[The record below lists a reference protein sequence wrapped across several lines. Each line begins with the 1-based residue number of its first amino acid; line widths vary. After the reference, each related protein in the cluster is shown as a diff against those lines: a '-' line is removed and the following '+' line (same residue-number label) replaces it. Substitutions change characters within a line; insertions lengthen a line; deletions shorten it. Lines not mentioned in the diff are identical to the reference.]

1 MAEEES
7 DKPYLEESAFEALEK
22 DSQEF
27 ISILSR
33 DEALEKFRVE
43 YEKLLAIM
51 KKSRENEKH
60 LMEKCRKL
68 SAELVEKSSKV
79 AVLTKL
85 THDDGETISSL
96 KSELEKAWKMV
107 DKVYEREQKT
117 KETIDS
123 LQKEISRLNN
133 LMKER
138 AGQDYNVEDLLRL
151 QEEVTEERD
160 QLLSEVVKLRQSLT
174 EITEQQQE
182 AEKAKNEAEQS
193 VLQLQQDIQ
202 LRQSEELREARKKE
216 KMETE
221 LKNLLAEMNKK
232 QAEVQKLQQQIENG
246 KEEQL
251 KIENNLKEQKT
262 LNEKAGKELE
272 QLKMKYQKLTQESEQ
287 QSAMLDDVMKD
298 IGQKTAQLK
307 ETEDEA
313 AHMSLEISK
322 LSKMRDVLQNK
333 LRTAEEQKVDAEHEK
348 SMLKN
353 QIIRLEKELETGK
366 KQAET
371 DKRAIDGLVRE
382 RDMLNQ
388 NLIKAT
394 NATQKQID
402 LVKLHE
408 QSKQNLETEIQNYK
422 TEAQKQRKIIYQL
435 EKERDSFIK
444 ELSELKE
451 KVLSHM
457 KDLEM
462 HQIQICNYEKEIEVQ
477 GVKLKQQKNLC
488 ETLRTERTL
497 YSKNLIEAKDEIAEM
512 MMKLRNSTRQVDQL
526 KEEIKE
532 KDIALEKVQVEFQQS
547 EAEKESMKAELLKMT
562 KQAHEAKAYIDNQEA
577 EEKRLL
583 KIISEADA
591 ERLKQK
597 KEFDKVLCERRALG
611 TQLIHRN
618 DEVALLYEK
627 IKIQQAILNRGE
639 SEYRQRVED
648 MRILKLEIKK
658 LRREKG
664 ILGKSVANVQE
675 LRWEFNHMQK
685 ELLKEQTRCK
695 ILEEELQKPLQ
706 VHRWRKLEASDPTT
720 YELIL
725 KVQRLQKR
733 LISKTGEVIEKEFL
747 LQEKEKLYMELRH
760 VLARQPGPEA
770 TEQLQQYRNILR
782 EKVLSSE
789 LSMCETQSKEYKHEI
804 ERLNNELL
812 EVKKKYLSQKRKEQ
826 QKKTSRDSHGP
837 ILELIQ
843 VPLDGI
849 PSLREKERSSI
860 DMRTKLPPLKTDV
873 PHFNIGGF
881 PSSKPIPKI
890 AV

>member
-27 ISILSR
+27 ISILNR

-85 THDDGETISSL
+85 THDDEETISSL

-107 DKVYEREQKT
+107 DKAYEREQKT
-117 KETIDS
+117 KETINS
-123 LQKEISRLNN
+123 LKNEISRLNN

-138 AGQDYNVEDLLRL
+138 AGHEYNVEDLLRL

-174 EITEQQQE
+174 EIAEQQQE
-182 AEKAKNEAEQS
+182 TEKAKNEAEQS

-202 LRQSEELREARKKE
+202 LRQSEEFREARKKE
-216 KMETE
+216 RMETE
-221 LKNLLAEMNKK
+221 LKNLLAEMDNK
-232 QAEVQKLQQQIENG
+232 QAEVQKLQQQIEND

-251 KIENNLKEQKT
+251 KIENNLREQKI

-307 ETEDEA
+307 EIQDEA
-313 AHMSLEISK
+313 AQMSLEISK

-333 LRTAEEQKVDAEHEK
+333 LRTAEEHKVDVEHEK

-388 NLIKAT
+388 DLIKAA

-408 QSKQNLETEIQNYK
+408 QSKQNLESEIQNYK
-422 TEAQKQRKIIYQL
+422 IEAQKQRKIIYQL
-435 EKERDSFIK
+435 EKERERFIK
-444 ELSELKE
+444 EMSELKE
-451 KVLSHM
+451 KVLNHM

-462 HQIQICNYEKEIEVQ
+462 HQIQICNYEKEIEMQ
-477 GVKLKQQKNLC
+477 AIKLKQQQNLC
-488 ETLRTERTL
+488 ETLRTERTR

-512 MMKLRNSTRQVDQL
+512 MMKLKTSTHQVDQL

-532 KDIALEKVQVEFQQS
+532 KDIALEKAHVEFQQS
-547 EAEKESMKAELLKMT
+547 EDERESMKAELLKMT
-562 KQAHEAKAYIDNQEA
+562 IQAQEAKAYIKNQEA
-577 EEKRLL
+577 EEKKLL
-583 KIISEADA
+583 KIIAEADA

-611 TQLIHRN
+611 TQLIRRN

-658 LRREKG
+658 LRRQKG
-664 ILGKSVANVQE
+664 ILGKSVSNVQE

-685 ELLKEQTRCK
+685 ELLREQTRCK

-747 LQEKEKLYMELRH
+747 LQ
-760 VLARQPGPEA
+760 VA
-770 TEQLQQYRNILR
+770 
-782 EKVLSSE
+782 
-789 LSMCETQSKEYKHEI
+789 
-804 ERLNNELL
+804 
-812 EVKKKYLSQKRKEQ
+812 
-826 QKKTSRDSHGP
+826 
-837 ILELIQ
+837 
-843 VPLDGI
+843 LDGSTD
-849 PSLREKERSSI
+849 SLEENKKHQIS
-860 DMRTKLPPLKTDV
+860 
-873 PHFNIGGF
+873 
-881 PSSKPIPKI
+881 
-890 AV
+890 

>member
-1 MAEEES
+1 MNKEEKS

-96 KSELEKAWKMV
+96 KSELERAWKMV
-107 DKVYEREQKT
+107 DKAHEREQKT

-123 LQKEISRLNN
+123 LKNEISRLNN

-138 AGQDYNVEDLLRL
+138 AGQDYNVGDLLRL

-160 QLLSEVVKLRQSLT
+160 QLLSEVVELRQSLA

-182 AEKAKNEAEQS
+182 TEKAKNEAEQS

-202 LRQSEELREARKKE
+202 LRQSEELRELRKKE
-216 KMETE
+216 KVEAE
-221 LKNLLAEMNKK
+221 LKDLLAEMDKK
-232 QAEVQKLQQQIENG
+232 QAEVQKLQQQIEND

-272 QLKMKYQKLTQESEQ
+272 QLKMKYQKLSQDNEQ
-287 QSAMLDDVMKD
+287 QTAMLDDVMKD
-298 IGQKTAQLK
+298 ISQKTAQLK
-307 ETEDEA
+307 ELEDEA
-313 AHMSLEISK
+313 GHMSLEISK

-348 SMLKN
+348 NMLKN

-366 KQAET
+366 KQAES

-388 NLIKAT
+388 NLVKAA

-402 LVKLHE
+402 LVKFHE
-408 QSKQNLETEIQNYK
+408 QSKQNLETEIQHYK
-422 TEAQKQRKIIYQL
+422 IEAQKQRKIIYQL
-435 EKERDSFIK
+435 EKERESFIK
-444 ELSELKE
+444 EATELKE
-451 KVLSHM
+451 KILNHM

-462 HQIQICNYEKEIEVQ
+462 HQIQICNYEKEIEMQ
-477 GVKLKQQKNLC
+477 GVKLKQQQALC

-497 YSKNLIEAKDEIAEM
+497 YSKNLIEAKDEMAEM

-532 KDIALEKVQVEFQQS
+532 KDISLEKVQVEFQQS
-547 EAEKESMKAELLKMT
+547 EDERESMKAELLKMT
-562 KQAHEAKAYIDNQEA
+562 KQAQEAKAYIENQEA

-583 KIISEADA
+583 KIIAEADA

-597 KEFDKVLCERRALG
+597 KEFDKVLCERHALG

-618 DEVALLYEK
+618 EEAALLYEK

-639 SEYRQRVED
+639 SEYRQRLED

-685 ELLKEQTRCK
+685 ELLREQTRCK
-695 ILEEELQKPLQ
+695 ILEEELQRPLQ

-747 LQEKEKLYMELRH
+747 LQEKEKLYVELRH
-760 VLARQPGPEA
+760 MLARQPGPEA

-782 EKVLSSE
+782 EKGKQIKVLSSE
-789 LSMCETQSKEYKHEI
+789 LTMCETQSKEYKHEI

-812 EVKKKYLSQKRKEQ
+812 EVKKKYLSQKRKDQ
-826 QKKTSRDSHGP
+826 QKK
-837 ILELIQ
+837 
-843 VPLDGI
+843 
-849 PSLREKERSSI
+849 EKERSSI
-860 DMRTKLPPLKTDV
+860 HMRTKLPPLKTHV
-873 PHFNIGGF
+873 PHFSLGGF

>member
-1 MAEEES
+1 
-7 DKPYLEESAFEALEK
+7 YLEESAFEALEK

-43 YEKLLAIM
+43 YEKLLAIL

-79 AVLTKL
+79 AVLTKV

-96 KSELEKAWKMV
+96 KSEE
-107 DKVYEREQKT
+107 EQKWPVT
-117 KETIDS
+117 
-123 LQKEISRLNN
+123 LL
-133 LMKER
+133 
-138 AGQDYNVEDLLRL
+138 DYYFLASSVEDLLRL

-182 AEKAKNEAEQS
+182 TEKAKNEAEKS
-193 VLQLQQDIQ
+193 VLQLQQNIQ
-202 LRQSEELREARKKE
+202 LRQNEELREARKKE

-221 LKNLLAEMNKK
+221 LKNLLAEMDNK
-232 QAEVQKLQQQIENG
+232 QAEVQKLQQQIENDR
-246 KEEQL
+246 EEQL
-251 KIENNLKEQKT
+251 KIENNLREQKI

-272 QLKMKYQKLTQESEQ
+272 QLKMKYQKLTEESEQ
-287 QSAMLDDVMKD
+287 QSAMIDDVMKD

-307 ETEDEA
+307 EIEDESA
-313 AHMSLEISK
+313 QMRLEISK
-322 LSKMRDVLQNK
+322 LSKKRDVLQNK
-333 LRTAEEQKVDAEHEK
+333 LHTAEEQKVDAEHEK
-348 SMLKN
+348 NMLKN
-353 QIIRLEKELETGK
+353 QIIRLEKELETAK

-371 DKRAIDGLVRE
+371 DKRTIDGLVRE

-408 QSKQNLETEIQNYK
+408 QSKQNLEAEIQNYK
-422 TEAQKQRKIIYQL
+422 IEAQKQRKIIYQL
-435 EKERDSFIK
+435 EKERESFIK
-444 ELSELKE
+444 ETSELKE
-451 KVLSHM
+451 KVLHHM
-457 KDLEM
+457 KDLEI
-462 HQIQICNYEKEIEVQ
+462 HQIQICNFEKEIQVQ
-477 GVKLKQQKNLC
+477 VIKLKQQKNLC
-488 ETLRTERTL
+488 ETLRAERTL

-512 MMKLRNSTRQVDQL
+512 KMKLKTATRQLDQL

-532 KDIALEKVQVEFQQS
+532 KDVALEKAHVQFQQS
-547 EAEKESMKAELLKMT
+547 EDEKESLKAELLKMT
-562 KQAHEAKAYIDNQEA
+562 KQAQETKAYIENQEA
-577 EEKRLL
+577 EEQKLL
-583 KIISEADA
+583 KIIAEADA
-591 ERLKQK
+591 ERLKQN
-597 KEFDKVLCERRALG
+597 KEFDKVLCERHALG
-611 TQLIHRN
+611 TRLIRRN
-618 DEVALLYEK
+618 AEVALLYEK
-627 IKIQQAILNRGE
+627 IKIQQAVLNRGE
-639 SEYRQRVED
+639 AEYRHRMDD
-648 MRILKLEIKK
+648 MRVLKLEIRK

-664 ILGKSVANVQE
+664 ILGKSAANVEE
-675 LRWEFNHMQK
+675 LRREFNHMQK
-685 ELLKEQTRCK
+685 ELLREQTRCK

-720 YELIL
+720 FELIL

-747 LQEKEKLYMELRH
+747 LQEKEKLYVELRH

-770 TEQLQQYRNILR
+770 MEQLQQFRNVLR
-782 EKVLSSE
+782 EKTKQIKVLSSE

-804 ERLNNELL
+804 EKLNNELL

-826 QKKTSRDSHGP
+826 QKK
-837 ILELIQ
+837 
-843 VPLDGI
+843 
-849 PSLREKERSSI
+849 EKEQSST
-860 DMRTKLPPLKTDV
+860 DMGTKLPPLKTDV
-873 PHFNIGGF
+873 PPFNLGGF
-881 PSSKPIPKI
+881 PLSKPIPKI
-890 AV
+890 

>member
-1 MAEEES
+1 FTQEKS

-27 ISILSR
+27 ISMLNR

-43 YEKLLAIM
+43 YEKLFAIM
-51 KKSRENEKH
+51 KKSRENERH

-107 DKVYEREQKT
+107 DKAHEREQKT
-117 KETIDS
+117 KETINS
-123 LQKEISRLNN
+123 LKKEISRLNT

-138 AGQDYNVEDLLRL
+138 AGQENNVEDLLRL

-160 QLLSEVVKLRQSLT
+160 QLLSEVVKLRQGLI

-182 AEKAKNEAEQS
+182 TEKAKNEAEQS

-202 LRQSEELREARKKE
+202 LRQSEELRETRKKE

-221 LKNLLAEMNKK
+221 LKNLLDEMDNKE
-232 QAEVQKLQQQIENG
+232 AEVQKLQQEIENN
-246 KEEQL
+246 KEKQME
-251 KIENNLKEQKT
+251 IENNL
-262 LNEKAGKELE
+262 
-272 QLKMKYQKLTQESEQ
+272 
-287 QSAMLDDVMKD
+287 
-298 IGQKTAQLK
+298 
-307 ETEDEA
+307 
-313 AHMSLEISK
+313 
-322 LSKMRDVLQNK
+322 R
-333 LRTAEEQKVDAEHEK
+333 EQKVGY
-348 SMLKN
+348 M
-353 QIIRLEKELETGK
+353 
-366 KQAET
+366 
-371 DKRAIDGLVRE
+371 
-382 RDMLNQ
+382 

-408 QSKQNLETEIQNYK
+408 QSKQNLETEIQSYK
-422 TEAQKQRKIIYQL
+422 IEAQKQRKIIYQL
-435 EKERDSFIK
+435 EKERESFIK
-444 ELSELKE
+444 ETSELKE
-451 KVLSHM
+451 KVLHHM
-457 KDLEM
+457 KDLEI
-462 HQIQICNYEKEIEVQ
+462 HQMQICDCEKEIQVQ
-477 GVKLKQQKNLC
+477 MIKLKQQQNLC
-488 ETLRTERTL
+488 EALRTERTL

-512 MMKLRNSTRQVDQL
+512 KMKLKTATRHVDHL

-532 KDIALEKVQVEFQQS
+532 KDLALEKAHVEFQQS
-547 EAEKESMKAELLKMT
+547 EDEKESLKAELLKMT
-562 KQAHEAKAYIDNQEA
+562 KQAQEAKAYIENQEA
-577 EEKRLL
+577 EEKKLL
-583 KIISEADA
+583 KIIAEADA
-591 ERLKQK
+591 ERLRQN
-597 KEFDKVLCERRALG
+597 KELDKALCERHALG
-611 TQLIHRN
+611 TQLIRRN

-639 SEYRQRVED
+639 TEYRQRMED
-648 MRILKLEIKK
+648 MRILRLEIKK

-664 ILGKSVANVQE
+664 ILGKSVANVEE
-675 LRWEFNHMQK
+675 LRCEFNHMQK
-685 ELLKEQTRCK
+685 ELLREQTRCK

-706 VHRWRKLEASDPTT
+706 VHRWRRLEASDPTT
-720 YELIL
+720 FELIL

-747 LQEKEKLYMELRH
+747 LQEKEKLYVELRH

-782 EKVLSSE
+782 EKTKQIKALSSE
-789 LSMCETQSKEYKHEI
+789 LTMCETQSKEYKHEI
-804 ERLNNELL
+804 ERLNSELL

-826 QKKTSRDSHGP
+826 QKKYGKTT
-837 ILELIQ
+837 
-843 VPLDGI
+843 
-849 PSLREKERSSI
+849 RSGI
-860 DMRTKLPPLKTDV
+860 DMGTKLPPLKTDV
-873 PHFNIGGF
+873 PHFNMGVF

>member
-1 MAEEES
+1 
-7 DKPYLEESAFEALEK
+7 YLDESAFEAVEK

-27 ISILSR
+27 ISILNR
-33 DEALEKFRVE
+33 DEALEKFRIE

-96 KSELEKAWKMV
+96 KLELEKAWKMV
-107 DKVYEREQKT
+107 DKAYEREQKT

-138 AGQDYNVEDLLRL
+138 AGQEYNVKDLLRF

-160 QLLSEVVKLRQSLT
+160 ELLSEVVKLRQSLA

-182 AEKAKNEAEQS
+182 TEKAKNEAEQA

-202 LRQSEELREARKKE
+202 LRQNEELQEARRKE

-221 LKNLLAEMNKK
+221 LKNLLADMDDK
-232 QAEVQKLQQQIENG
+232 QAEVQKLQQQIDSN

-251 KIENNLKEQKT
+251 KIENNLREQKI

-272 QLKMKYQKLTQESEQ
+272 HLKMKYQKLTQESEQ
-287 QSAMLDDVMKD
+287 QSAMIDDVMKD
-298 IGQKTAQLK
+298 IGQKTTQLK
-307 ETEDEA
+307 EIEEEA
-313 AHMSLEISK
+313 AQMRLEISK
-322 LSKMRDVLQNK
+322 LSKIRDVLQNK
-333 LRTAEEQKVDAEHEK
+333 LRTAEEHKVDAEHEK
-348 SMLKN
+348 NTLKT
-353 QIIRLEKELETGK
+353 QIIRLEKELETAK

-371 DKRAIDGLVRE
+371 DKRTTDGLVRE

-408 QSKQNLETEIQNYK
+408 QSKQNLEAEIQSYK
-422 TEAQKQRKIIYQL
+422 IEAQKQRKIIYQL
-435 EKERDSFIK
+435 EKERESFIS
-444 ELSELKE
+444 ETSELKE
-451 KVLSHM
+451 KILSHM
-457 KDLEM
+457 KDLEI
-462 HQIQICNYEKEIEVQ
+462 HELQICDYEKEIQVQ
-477 GVKLKQQKNLC
+477 MMKLKQQQNLC

-512 MMKLRNSTRQVDQL
+512 KMKLKNATRQLDQL
-526 KEEIKE
+526 KEELKE
-532 KDIALEKVQVEFQQS
+532 KDLALEKAHVESQQS
-547 EAEKESMKAELLKMT
+547 EDEKQSMKTELLRMT
-562 KQAHEAKAYIDNQEA
+562 KQAQETKAYIENQEA
-577 EEKRLL
+577 EEKNLL
-583 KIISEADA
+583 KIIAEADA
-591 ERLKQK
+591 ERTKQQ
-597 KEFDKVLCERRALG
+597 KEFDKVLDERRALG
-611 TQLIHRN
+611 TKLTRRN

-627 IKIQQAILNRGE
+627 IKIQQAILHRGE
-639 SEYRQRVED
+639 SEYRQRMED

-664 ILGKSVANVQE
+664 ILGKSVANVEE

-685 ELLKEQTRCK
+685 ELLREQTRCK

-733 LISKTGEVIEKEFL
+733 LINKTGEVIEKEFL
-747 LQEKEKLYMELRH
+747 LQEKEKLYVELRR

-770 TEQLQQYRNILR
+770 AEQLQQYRNILR
-782 EKVLSSE
+782 EKTKQIKALSSE
-789 LSMCETQSKEYKHEI
+789 LSMCETQSREYKQEI

-826 QKKTSRDSHGP
+826 QKK
-837 ILELIQ
+837 
-843 VPLDGI
+843 
-849 PSLREKERSSI
+849 EKERSSI
-860 DMRTKLPPLKTDV
+860 DMRMKLPPLRTDI
-873 PHFNIGGF
+873 PHFNAEDF
-881 PSSKPIPKI
+881 PLSKPIPKI
-890 AV
+890 

>member
-1 MAEEES
+1 MMEKP
-7 DKPYLEESAFEALEK
+7 DKLYLEESAFEALEK

-60 LMEKCRKL
+60 LMGKCRKL
-68 SAELVEKSSKV
+68 SAELAEKSSKV

-117 KETIDS
+117 KETISS
-123 LQKEISRLNN
+123 LKKEIS
-133 LMKER
+133 
-138 AGQDYNVEDLLRL
+138 QIVEDLLRL

-160 QLLSEVVKLRQSLT
+160 QLLSEVVQLRQSLT

-182 AEKAKNEAEQS
+182 TEKAKNEAEQA
-193 VLQLQQDIQ
+193 VLQLQQEIQ
-202 LRQSEELREARKKE
+202 LRQSEELRETRKKE

-221 LKNLLAEMNKK
+221 LKNLLAEMDNK
-232 QAEVQKLQQQIENG
+232 QAEVQKLQQQIEKD

-251 KIENNLKEQKT
+251 NIENNLREQKI

-272 QLKMKYQKLTQESEQ
+272 QLKMKYQKLTEESEQ
-287 QSAMLDDVMKD
+287 QSAMIDDVMKD

-307 ETEDEA
+307 EIEDEA
-313 AHMSLEISK
+313 AQMRLEISK
-322 LSKMRDVLQNK
+322 LSKVRDVLQNK

-353 QIIRLEKELETGK
+353 QIIRLEKELETAK

-371 DKRAIDGLVRE
+371 DKRTIDGLVRE

-408 QSKQNLETEIQNYK
+408 QSKQNLESEIQNYK
-422 TEAQKQRKIIYQL
+422 IEAQKQRKIIYQL
-435 EKERDSFIK
+435 EKERESFIK
-444 ELSELKE
+444 ETSELKE
-451 KVLSHM
+451 KVLHNM
-457 KDLEM
+457 KDLEI
-462 HQIQICNYEKEIEVQ
+462 HQIQICDYEKEVQ
-477 GVKLKQQKNLC
+477 VQMIKLKQQQNLC
-488 ETLRTERTL
+488 ETLRAERTL

-512 MMKLRNSTRQVDQL
+512 KMKLKTATRQLDHL
-526 KEEIKE
+526 KEELKE
-532 KDIALEKVQVEFQQS
+532 KDIALEKAHVEFQQS
-547 EAEKESMKAELLKMT
+547 EDEKESLKAELLKMT
-562 KQAHEAKAYIDNQEA
+562 KQAQEARAYIANQEA
-577 EEKRLL
+577 EEKNLL
-583 KIISEADA
+583 KIIAEADA
-591 ERLKQK
+591 ERLRQK
-597 KEFDKVLCERRALG
+597 KEFDKVLSERHALG

-639 SEYRQRVED
+639 TEYRQRMED

-664 ILGKSVANVQE
+664 ILGKSVANVEE
-675 LRWEFNHMQK
+675 LRQEFNHMQK
-685 ELLKEQTRCK
+685 ELLREQTRCK

-706 VHRWRKLEASDPTT
+706 VHRWRKIEASDPTT
-720 YELIL
+720 FELIL

-733 LISKTGEVIEKEFL
+733 LITKTGEVIEKEFL
-747 LQEKEKLYMELRH
+747 LQEKEKLYVELRH

-770 TEQLQQYRNILR
+770 AEQLQQFRNVLR
-782 EKVLSSE
+782 EKTKQIKALSSE

-826 QKKTSRDSHGP
+826 QKKYG
-837 ILELIQ
+837 
-843 VPLDGI
+843 
-849 PSLREKERSSI
+849 
-860 DMRTKLPPLKTDV
+860 KTV
-873 PHFNIGGF
+873 LSTQF
-881 PSSKPIPKI
+881 S
-890 AV
+890 A

>member
-1 MAEEES
+1 
-7 DKPYLEESAFEALEK
+7 YLEESAFEALEK

-27 ISILSR
+27 ISILNR

-85 THDDGETISSL
+85 TKDDGETISSL
-96 KSELEKAWKMV
+96 KLELEKAWKMV
-107 DKVYEREQKT
+107 DRAHEREQKT
-117 KETIDS
+117 KETINS
-123 LQKEISRLNN
+123 LEKEILRLNN

-138 AGQDYNVEDLLRL
+138 AGQEYNVEDLLRF

-174 EITEQQQE
+174 EITEQQE
-182 AEKAKNEAEQS
+182 ETEKAKNEAEES

-202 LRQSEELREARKKE
+202 LRQNEELREARRKE

-221 LKNLLAEMNKK
+221 LKNLLAEMDNK
-232 QAEVQKLQQQIENG
+232 QAEIQRLQQQIENNT
-246 KEEQL
+246 EEQL
-251 KIENNLKEQKT
+251 KIENNLREQQI
-262 LNEKAGKELE
+262 LNENAGKELE
-272 QLKMKYQKLTQESEQ
+272 QLKMKNQKLTQESEQ
-287 QSAMLDDVMKD
+287 QSAMIDDVMKD

-307 ETEDEA
+307 EAEDEA
-313 AHMSLEISK
+313 AQMRLEISK

-333 LRTAEEQKVDAEHEK
+333 LRTAEEQKIDADHEK
-348 SMLKN
+348 NMLKN
-353 QIIRLEKELETGK
+353 QIIRLEKELETAK
-366 KQAET
+366 KQAEI
-371 DKRAIDGLVRE
+371 DKRTTDGLVRE

-408 QSKQNLETEIQNYK
+408 QSKQNLEAEIQSYK
-422 TEAQKQRKIIYQL
+422 IEAQKQRKIIYQL
-435 EKERDSFIK
+435 EKERESFIN
-444 ELSELKE
+444 ETSELKE
-451 KVLSHM
+451 KILHNM
-457 KDLEM
+457 KDLEI
-462 HQIQICNYEKEIEVQ
+462 HQMQICDYEKEIEGQ
-477 GVKLKQQKNLC
+477 GIKLKQQQNLC
-488 ETLRTERTL
+488 ENLRTERTL

-512 MMKLRNSTRQVDQL
+512 KMKLKTATRQLDQL
-526 KEEIKE
+526 KDELKE
-532 KDIALEKVQVEFQQS
+532 KDAALEKAHVEHEQS
-547 EAEKESMKAELLKMT
+547 ENEKESLKSELLKMT
-562 KQAHEAKAYIDNQEA
+562 KQAMETKAYIENQEA
-577 EEKRLL
+577 EEKKLL
-583 KIISEADA
+583 KIIAEADA

-597 KEFDKVLCERRALG
+597 KEFDKVLCERHALG
-611 TQLIHRN
+611 TQLIRRN

-639 SEYRQRVED
+639 TEYRQRMED

-658 LRREKG
+658 LRHEKG
-664 ILGKSVANVQE
+664 ILGKSAANVEE

-685 ELLKEQTRCK
+685 ELLREQTRCK
-695 ILEEELQKPLQ
+695 ILEEELLKPLR
-706 VHRWRKLEASDPTT
+706 VHRWRKLEASDPTAF
-720 YELIL
+720 ELIL

-733 LISKTGEVIEKEFL
+733 LITKTDEVIEKEFL
-747 LQEKEKLYMELRH
+747 LQEKEKLYVELRH

-770 TEQLQQYRNILR
+770 AEQLQQYRNVLR
-782 EKVLSSE
+782 EKTKQIKALSSE
-789 LSMCETQSKEYKHEI
+789 LNMCETQSKEYKHEI

-812 EVKKKYLSQKRKEQ
+812 EMKKKYLAQKRKEQ
-826 QKKTSRDSHGP
+826 QKK
-837 ILELIQ
+837 
-843 VPLDGI
+843 
-849 PSLREKERSSI
+849 EKERSSM
-860 DMRTKLPPLKTDV
+860 DMRMKLPPLKTDV

-881 PSSKPIPKI
+881 PLSRSIPKI
-890 AV
+890 

>member
-782 EKVLSSE
+782 EKVKQIKVLSSE

-826 QKKTSRDSHGP
+826 QKKCSTPHLV
-837 ILELIQ
+837 LEN
-843 VPLDGI
+843 
-849 PSLREKERSSI
+849 
-860 DMRTKLPPLKTDV
+860 LKR
-873 PHFNIGGF
+873 F
-881 PSSKPIPKI
+881 PWAHS
-890 AV
+890 

>member
-1 MAEEES
+1 
-7 DKPYLEESAFEALEK
+7 YLEESAFEALEK
-22 DSQEF
+22 DAHEF
-27 ISILSR
+27 ISILNR
-33 DEALEKFRVE
+33 DEALEIFRVE

-68 SAELVEKSSKV
+68 SAELAEKSSKV

-107 DKVYEREQKT
+107 DKAYEREQKT
-117 KETIDS
+117 KETINS
-123 LQKEISRLNN
+123 LKKEISHLNN

-138 AGQDYNVEDLLRL
+138 AGQEYNVEDLLRL

-160 QLLSEVVKLRQSLT
+160 QLLSEVVQLRKSLT

-182 AEKAKNEAEQS
+182 TEKAKNEAEQA

-202 LRQSEELREARKKE
+202 LRQNEELREARKKE
-216 KMETE
+216 KVETE
-221 LKNLLAEMNKK
+221 LKNLLAEMDNK
-232 QAEVQKLQQQIENG
+232 QAEVQKLQQQIEND

-251 KIENNLKEQKT
+251 NIENNLKEQKI

-272 QLKMKYQKLTQESEQ
+272 QLKMKYQKLTEESEQ
-287 QSAMLDDVMKD
+287 QSAMIDEVMKD

-307 ETEDEA
+307 EIEDEA
-313 AHMSLEISK
+313 AQMRHEISK
-322 LSKMRDVLQNK
+322 LSKIRDVLQHK
-333 LRTAEEQKVDAEHEK
+333 LRTAEEHKVDAEHEK

-353 QIIRLEKELETGK
+353 QIIRLEKELETAK

-371 DKRAIDGLVRE
+371 DKRTIDGLVRE

-408 QSKQNLETEIQNYK
+408 QSKQNLESEIQNYK
-422 TEAQKQRKIIYQL
+422 IEAQKQRKIIYQL
-435 EKERDSFIK
+435 EKERESFIK
-444 ELSELKE
+444 ETSELKE
-451 KVLSHM
+451 KVLNHM

-462 HQIQICNYEKEIEVQ
+462 HQIQICDYEKEVQ
-477 GVKLKQQKNLC
+477 VQMIKLKQQQSLC

-512 MMKLRNSTRQVDQL
+512 KMKLKSATRQLDQL
-526 KEEIKE
+526 KEELKE
-532 KDIALEKVQVEFQQS
+532 KDVALEKAHVEFQQS
-547 EAEKESMKAELLKMT
+547 EEEKESLKAELLKMT
-562 KQAHEAKAYIDNQEA
+562 KQAQETKAYIANQEA
-577 EEKRLL
+577 EEKNLL
-583 KIISEADA
+583 KIIAEADA

-597 KEFDKVLCERRALG
+597 REFDKVLSERHALG
-611 TQLIHRN
+611 TRLIHRN

-639 SEYRQRVED
+639 SEYRQRMED
-648 MRILKLEIKK
+648 VRLLKLEIKK

-664 ILGKSVANVQE
+664 ILGKSVANVEE

-720 YELIL
+720 FELIL

-747 LQEKEKLYMELRH
+747 LQEKEKLYVELRH

-770 TEQLQQYRNILR
+770 MEQLQQYRNVLR
-782 EKVLSSE
+782 EKTKQIKVLSSE
-789 LSMCETQSKEYKHEI
+789 LSMYETQCKEYKQEI

-826 QKKTSRDSHGP
+826 QKK
-837 ILELIQ
+837 
-843 VPLDGI
+843 
-849 PSLREKERSSI
+849 EKEPSGI
-860 DMRTKLPPLKTDV
+860 DMGMKLPPLKTAV
-873 PHFNIGGF
+873 PHFNMGDF
-881 PSSKPIPKI
+881 PLSKPIPKI
-890 AV
+890 

>member
-1 MAEEES
+1 
-7 DKPYLEESAFEALEK
+7 YLEESAFEALEK

-27 ISILSR
+27 ISILKR

-85 THDDGETISSL
+85 SNDDGETISSL

-107 DKVYEREQKT
+107 DKAYEREEKT
-117 KETIDS
+117 KEMINS
-123 LQKEISRLNN
+123 LQREISRLNN
-133 LMKER
+133 LIKEK
-138 AGQDYNVEDLLRL
+138 AGQEYNVEDLLRF

-160 QLLSEVVKLRQSLT
+160 ELLSEVVKLRQSLT

-182 AEKAKNEAEQS
+182 TERAKNEAEAS
-193 VLQLQQDIQ
+193 ILQLQQDIQ
-202 LRQSEELREARKKE
+202 LRQNEELREARKKE

-221 LKNLLAEMNKK
+221 LKNLLAEMDNK
-232 QAEVQKLQQQIENG
+232 QAEVQKLQQQIENN

-251 KIENNLKEQKT
+251 KIENNLREQKI

-272 QLKMKYQKLTQESEQ
+272 QLKMKNQKLTQESEQ
-287 QSAMLDDVMKD
+287 QSAVIDDVMKD

-307 ETEDEA
+307 EVEDEA
-313 AHMSLEISK
+313 AQMRLEISK
-322 LSKMRDVLQNK
+322 LSKTRDVLQNK
-333 LRTAEEQKVDAEHEK
+333 LHTAEEQKIDAEHEK
-348 SMLKN
+348 NMLKN
-353 QIIRLEKELETGK
+353 QIIRLEKELETAK
-366 KQAET
+366 KQAEI
-371 DKRAIDGLVRE
+371 DKRTTDGLVRE

-388 NLIKAT
+388 NLVKAT
-394 NATQKQID
+394 NATQKQIN

-408 QSKQNLETEIQNYK
+408 QSKQNLETEIHNYK
-422 TEAQKQRKIIYQL
+422 IEAQKQRKIIYQL
-435 EKERDSFIK
+435 EKERESFIN
-444 ELSELKE
+444 EASELKE
-451 KVLSHM
+451 KVLLHM
-457 KDLEM
+457 KDLEINQM
-462 HQIQICNYEKEIEVQ
+462 QICDYEKEIQVQ
-477 GVKLKQQKNLC
+477 MFKLKQQQNLC

-512 MMKLRNSTRQVDQL
+512 KMKLKTATRQVDQL
-526 KEEIKE
+526 KEELKE
-532 KDIALEKVQVEFQQS
+532 KDGALEKAHVEQQHS
-547 EAEKESMKAELLKMT
+547 ENEKESLKAELLKMT
-562 KQAHEAKAYIDNQEA
+562 KKALETKAYIENQEA
-577 EEKRLL
+577 EEKKLL
-583 KIISEADA
+583 KIIAEADA
-591 ERLKQK
+591 ERLRQK
-597 KEFDKVLCERRALG
+597 KEFDKVLCERHALG
-611 TQLIHRN
+611 TQLIRRN

-639 SEYRQRVED
+639 SEYRHRLED
-648 MRILKLEIKK
+648 MRLLKLEIKK

-664 ILGKSVANVQE
+664 ILGKSVANVEE

-685 ELLKEQTRCK
+685 ELLREQTRCK

-747 LQEKEKLYMELRH
+747 LQEKEKLYVELRH

-770 TEQLQQYRNILR
+770 AEQLQQYRSILR
-782 EKVLSSE
+782 EKMKQIKVLSSE

-812 EVKKKYLSQKRKEQ
+812 EMKKKYLSQKRKEQ
-826 QKKTSRDSHGP
+826 QKK
-837 ILELIQ
+837 
-843 VPLDGI
+843 
-849 PSLREKERSSI
+849 EKERSSF
-860 DMRTKLPPLKTDV
+860 DMKTKLPPLKTDV
-873 PHFNIGGF
+873 SHFNLGGF
-881 PSSKPIPKI
+881 PLSKPIPKI
-890 AV
+890 